1 MSSRTAPVAP
11 TLADPVIDCS
21 DIDINETMALME
33 IAWRVRLI
41 IAIDKL
47 YNII

>member
-21 DIDINETMALME
+21 DIDETMALVE
-33 IAWRVRLI
+33 IAWTVRLI

-47 YNII
+47 YI